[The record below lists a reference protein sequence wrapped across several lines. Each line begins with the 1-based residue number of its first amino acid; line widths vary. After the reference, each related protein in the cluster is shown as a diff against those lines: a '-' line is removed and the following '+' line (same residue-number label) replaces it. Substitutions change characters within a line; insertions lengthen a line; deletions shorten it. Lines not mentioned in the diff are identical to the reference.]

1 MTDGHWPPT
10 VGQLSALDEHIPRS
24 FNIAKTAGAGG
35 ATTMMRATQPVG
47 VHPPP

>member
-1 MTDGHWPPT
+1 MAHGHRLPT
-10 VGQLSALDEHIPRS
+10 VGQLSAVDEHLPRS

-35 ATTMMRATQPVG
+35 ATTMMRATQPVC